1 MSKACIDV
9 AYSDNNALAA
19 CVVFEN
25 WTDASATSELTV
37 PVDSIEPYVPGQFYR
52 RELPCILSVL
62 KQVHSTLD
70 VIIVDGYVWLGEKKG
85 LGAHLFEALNRTI
98 PIIGVAKT
106 EFKDATPILLHRK
119 SGVRPLY
126 ITAAGM
132 GAHEA
137 SRCIGSMHGD
147 ARLPTLLKQVDRLSR
162 G

>member
-1 MSKACIDV
+1 MPKACIDV
-9 AYSDNNALAA
+9 AYIDNNALAA

-25 WTDASATSELTV
+25 WPDAAATREFTV
-37 PVDSIEPYVPGQFYR
+37 PVDSIEPYIPGEFYR

-62 KQVHSTLD
+62 KKIPSTLD

-98 PIIGVAKT
+98 PIIGVVKT

-132 GAHEA
+132 DPQEA
-137 SRCIGSMHGD
+137 SKCIGAMHGD
-147 ARLPTLLKQVDRLSR
+147 A
-162 G
+162 